1 MPYNLAFGGVTC
13 PAWRELR
20 AAEECISWNH
30 PGTDCPLKAAWVSVK
45 QHLKEME
52 HLIVE
57 ASVLLPHPRE
67 MCARPR
73 EEAV

>member
-1 MPYNLAFGGVTC
+1 M
-13 PAWRELR
+13 
-20 AAEECISWNH
+20 AEECVSWNH
-30 PGTDCPLKAAWVSVK
+30 PGTGCPLKAARVSVK

-67 MCARPR
+67 TCARPR